1 MAVELDCGGWALK
14 TQNNIFGYSDWNWN
28 RPANAWYCMHVWDK
42 YLFDPQRDYLEQE
55 AYPVMKSACRF
66 WLDRLIV
73 DDDGKLV
80 APNEWSPEHGPWE
93 SGIPYAQQL
102 IWDLFNN
109 TVRAGRILGTDQA
122 FVDQLESKLE
132 RLDNGLTVG
141 SWGQLREWKHLE
153 DDPAN
158 QHRHVSH
165 LIGLYPGRAISPAL
179 DTLYA
184 NAARRTLAARGDFGT
199 GWSRAW
205 KIAFWA
211 RLLDGDHAH
220 LLLKNAMTLTD
231 NTGLTYQTHQNS
243 GSGIYAN
250 LFDAHPP
257 FQIDGNFGAT
267 AGVAEMLLQSQ
278 LGELHLLPALPSVW
292 GTGEVKGL
300 RGRGGYVVDM
310 DWSGGRLTGA
320 TVLATHDGTCT
331 IRTDVPVSVQ
341 GAASGRSRTVPGL
354 AVSTPVSDGYY
365 LTTFP
370 ARAGERYLLKTV
382 AAK

>member
-1 MAVELDCGGWALK
+1 M
-14 TQNNIFGYSDWNWN
+14 
-28 RPANAWYCMHVWDK
+28 
-42 YLFDPQRDYLEQE
+42 
-55 AYPVMKSACRF
+55 MKSACRF

-231 NTGLTYQTHQNS
+231 TTGLTYQTHQNS

-257 FQIDGNFGAT
+257 FQIDGNFGGT
-267 AGVAEMLLQSQ
+267 AAIAECLLQSHS
-278 LGELHLLPALPSVW
+278 GEINLLPALPESW
-292 GTGEVKGL
+292 PEGSISGL
-300 RGRGGYVVDM
+300 RARGGFEVDM
-310 DWSGGRLTGA
+310 TWHEGKLESAVIRSLSGNVCTVRANTVTSVSSDAGA
-320 TVLATHDGTCT
+320 LDAKMDG
-331 IRTDVPVSVQ
+331 
-341 GAASGRSRTVPGL
+341 AL
-354 AVSTPVSDGYY
+354 
-365 LTTFP
+365 LTFP
-370 ARAGERYLLKTV
+370 TEKGMAYRLK
-382 AAK
+382 A